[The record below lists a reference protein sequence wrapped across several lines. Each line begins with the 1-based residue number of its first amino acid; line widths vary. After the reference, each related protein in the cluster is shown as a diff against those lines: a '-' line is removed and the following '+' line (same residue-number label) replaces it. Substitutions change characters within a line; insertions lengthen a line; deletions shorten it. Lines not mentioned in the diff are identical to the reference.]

1 MELPKSKSKVVDYN
15 PSFAIIYSR
24 PKMGKSTMMSAL
36 DDNLIIDLED
46 GYKSLEVLKIQ
57 ARSYNDLKEIRN
69 LVIQKGIEDGCTRDN
84 GKKPY
89 KFITIDNATRLEE
102 FCLSEAA
109 RLYRETPMG
118 RAFGKIKTPEGK
130 LIDDPNADV
139 RMLPNGQG

>member
-36 DDNLIIDLED
+36 DNNLIIDLED

-89 KFITIDNATRLEE
+89 KFITIDN
-102 FCLSEAA
+102 S
-109 RLYRETPMG
+109 
-118 RAFGKIKTPEGK
+118 I
-130 LIDDPNADV
+130 
-139 RMLPNGQG
+139 